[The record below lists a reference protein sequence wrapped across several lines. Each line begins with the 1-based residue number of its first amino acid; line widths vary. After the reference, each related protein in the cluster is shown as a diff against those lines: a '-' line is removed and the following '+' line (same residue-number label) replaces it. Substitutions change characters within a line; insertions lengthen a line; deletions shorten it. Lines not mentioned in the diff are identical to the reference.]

1 MENQLTS
8 LLKKKYGTTTSSPV
22 VFTDKDTLYTAFRK
36 LADNIYKNGSWTQE
50 DELRAVDTFIRN
62 RYGYP
67 VGTEEALVL
76 NGNGQPWS
84 AEVKVSPVEEVES
97 IFLRSKAEGKSVY
110 SATAIRKEI
119 NGSEERVKTVNV
131 VLDPKNKN
139 GTKHGEFYYFTP
151 SSSKDPEYYALG
163 NMNRAIGYDKLQ
175 RDILKEF
182 DESDQE
188 WKFARRDLERILE
201 QLSIASYTG
210 KKNAHLFQKNSYGE
224 LTDAFL
230 DTLPRDEGEKYL
242 DNPSQM
248 KKLLDSN
255 EVQGEER
262 QWLEE
267 QLAANWGNLSDD
279 PENPV
284 KVNLDKSPYL
294 LKEGYRTTYLYPKT
308 IQNARKQN
316 QVIDFVEEYIQNTYD
331 IFLQQEY
338 EKDIDKQTRAS
349 AWQTKKNINKDTRKI
364 MESTTLNKY
373 FQFVE
378 IDNDVDLA
386 LFSQFEEEMERIHDI
401 LPKPG
406 EKLPELRL
414 RKLGN
419 HKALG
424 LYVPTKN
431 TIAIDFRDTDDEVG
445 GVGIQSFVHEY
456 GHTLDY
462 GVDNGRLLSMRD
474 DFKPIVVRYRENL
487 SLNGKGSY
495 VAEKAGYYTAPTE
508 VFARAFEL
516 YVNEAGLSSI
526 FLKSKETYSTSIEY
540 ALFDQKMREKI
551 TTFFDSVF
559 PELKTAVLE
568 SSKEQSELDQKVMK
582 DQETLQDRV
591 DKEVDSVKSIK
602 FLHENHELTVG
613 EALESC
619 ELSVVGKAAAIQM
632 QEEAVELYKNA
643 IPQTDTMEQITAI
656 LKDSLEEIK
665 EQPEGMLFLFDG
677 SELADYSLDRDEM
690 LSMIGEREVFQSAY
704 GNSLTE
710 ALFPTA
716 LMSEQSPSSQ
726 IGDERPVSAA
736 EEQLRK
742 WLSLTEE
749 MQNEILI
756 ITFRNPVN
764 AKLAL
769 MKYGLEDVD
778 NIFSSLNN
786 PLGVEWEHRYKK
798 LSEGI
803 QAFDDKR
810 REWLNAYGEERE
822 MYIPE
827 TLWPIAEKLGMM
839 ENYPRLPDTVE
850 KSLSIPNKAEA
861 TDLSL
866 TPTNSTEVP
875 TSEKENFED
884 NSRLGQARR
893 KLLRLRNEYNE
904 KFDQL
909 FAHQEL
915 TNGQPMN
922 DKRNGQSWFN
932 RRDQIENS
940 IRNLSDQIKQQED
953 RVAKLEEQKENK
965 EMGLNKQGG
974 LIMSVENIPR
984 IQEEI
989 EKSKNGESMF
999 SKDTIRKY
1007 KKELEVLVEINEQSE
1022 QAHQNISPHAQA
1034 LIDSKAVTPWAKNP
1048 TIYFVRGLSKVA
1060 FELEGTGDFVLS
1072 KKYKPRTAEEQKVV
1086 ETLLKSNTISEFEV
1100 RKASAEKKLNYKE
1113 KIKGVDKVPKESRE
1127 NEKYVELGNRIETLQ
1142 EERIDYRN
1150 QQNWEE
1156 VSKIDWE
1163 LRKLNLE
1170 IEVLEEGNMEPI
1182 FREIAEFEIDIAGL
1196 ESIEASHENLEQF
1209 HAITERIAH
1218 SKEKI
1223 QELKELKGIYT
1234 EYNMEKSGIE
1244 IDSTPNEFDT
1254 SLQTEVERNEEEN
1267 VDQWSLRLVELEKE
1281 VHTTRNLDPILLQIK
1296 TMEKKVEKL
1305 NSDISHGDTTD
1316 SLVREVNERKKE
1328 LKELNSLKAKCIA
1341 IYGIPEVDLSD
1352 VAEEVFGKENN
1363 RSLINNSTPIV
1374 FNKKSKQNALEH
1386 YNAAGGEFTDARDKA
1401 IDNGNWE
1408 YAVEVMEWLEET
1420 DLNREIIGREDL
1432 GPIIDE
1438 IQIVEK
1444 KIEQLKHLDHSSS
1457 TPNEVE
1463 LSTDKISILEVYR
1476 EKLLEMKSD
1485 YDDNIP
1491 QPAKILSE
1499 HSPTEADQPLGNLGY
1514 DQPTVNDVPNNQSF
1528 IQEINVTFEETKQ
1541 EVDDFLSQQA
1551 NKGEQ
1556 HFNIAEMEN
1565 ILAKHLK
1572 QVEAIVKQSI
1582 EAVDA
1587 MVDPTESQI
1596 QAEKTKVKRSIG
1608 TILSEF
1614 KETIKNYISTKKN
1627 NTLSLVTSTME
1638 DIRFGFKNSF
1648 NRKMLS
1654 INGLLKKFTNTIDE
1668 KFVVEEK
1675 RDQATTA
1682 EKLQEVQPNVSQEP
1696 VQKEVAQDPKEPIV
1710 EEQQSPVV
1718 ESGDQTNVAV
1728 DEQGNDDKKLHSEE
1742 SNFVSREK
1750 QADVVDDP
1758 KLAEETGESID
1769 KNSVGAADQKQTDQ
1783 KMNNIE
1789 LQQLKRIEE
1798 LSDQLGLKASEKDK
1812 ATIRELTQTQKSELI
1827 RSMEAAAEDKNKS
1840 VYVEEPESELEV
1852 G

>member
-67 VGTEEALVL
+67 VGLEKAIVL

-84 AEVKVSPVEEVES
+84 TEVKVSPVEEVES

-110 SATAIRKEI
+110 SATATRKEI
-119 NGSEERVKTVNV
+119 NGSEERVKTINV
-131 VLDPKNKN
+131 LLDPTNKN

-182 DESDQE
+182 DDSDQE
-188 WKFARRDLERILE
+188 WKFERRDLERLLE
-201 QLSIASYTG
+201 QLSIANYTG
-210 KKNAHLFQKNSYGE
+210 KKNAHLFQKNSHGE

-230 DTLPRDEGEKYL
+230 DTLLRDEGEKYL

-267 QLAANWGNLSDD
+267 QLAANWGDLSYD

-294 LKEGYRTTYLYPKT
+294 LKEEYRTTYLYPKT
-308 IQNARKQN
+308 ILNARKQN
-316 QVIDFVEEYIQNTYD
+316 QLIDFVEGYIQNTYD
-331 IFLQQEY
+331 IFLQREY

-364 MESTTLNKY
+364 METTTLNKY

-378 IDNDVDLA
+378 IDNDVDLT

-401 LPKPG
+401 LPKTG

-431 TIAIDFRDTDDEVG
+431 TIAIDFRDTDDEIG

-456 GHTLDY
+456 GHALDY
-462 GVDNGRLLSMRD
+462 STDNGRLLSMGD
-474 DFKPIVVRYRENL
+474 DFKPIVARYRENL

-516 YVNEAGLSSI
+516 YVSEAGLSSI

-540 ALFDQKMREKI
+540 ALFDQKMREEI

-559 PELKTAVLE
+559 PDLKTAVLE
-568 SSKEQSELDQKVMK
+568 SKKEQIDH
-582 DQETLQDRV
+582 DQEVETNQEMVQERV
-591 DKEVDSVKSIK
+591 DKKIEHIKSMK
-602 FLHENHELTVG
+602 FFHESNELTVG

-619 ELSVVGKAAAIQM
+619 ELSLVGKAAAIQM
-632 QEEAVELYKNA
+632 QEKAIRLYTNPLYA
-643 IPQTDTMEQITAI
+643 LPQAERLKQITAI

-665 EQPEGMLFLFDG
+665 EQPEGTLFLFDG
-677 SELADYSLDRDEM
+677 SELADYSMDHDEM
-690 LSMIGEREVFQSAY
+690 LSMIGEREVLHAVY

-710 ALFPTA
+710 MLFPPA
-716 LMSEQSPSSQ
+716 LMSEQSQSAIDVKQ
-726 IGDERPVSAA
+726 IGDERSVSAA

-742 WLSLTEE
+742 WLSLPEE
-749 MQNEILI
+749 AQDEILI

-778 NIFSSLNN
+778 SIFSSLNN
-786 PLGVEWEHRYKK
+786 PLGVEWEHRYKN
-798 LSEGI
+798 LTEDI
-803 QAFDDKR
+803 QTFDDKR
-810 REWLNAYGEERE
+810 CEWLNVYGEERV

-839 ENYPRLPDTVE
+839 ENYPKLPDKVE
-850 KSLSIPNKAEA
+850 NSLSIPNKAEA
-861 TDLSL
+861 TDLNL
-866 TPTNSTEVP
+866 TSTNSTEAA
-875 TSEKENFED
+875 TSKENIED

-940 IRNLSDQIKQQED
+940 IKNLSDQIKQQED

-989 EKSKNGESMF
+989 EKSKTGESRF

-1007 KKELEVLVEINEQSE
+1007 TIQLEELIKNKEQSDK
-1022 QAHQNISPHAQA
+1022 AHKNISKHSQA
-1034 LIDSKAVTPWAKNP
+1034 LIDSKAITQWTKNP
-1048 TIYFVRGLSKVA
+1048 MIYFIKGLNKVA
-1060 FELEGTGDFVLS
+1060 LELQEDGDFIPS
-1072 KKYKPRTAEEQKVV
+1072 EKYSAKTTKDQEVV
-1086 ETLLKSNTISEFEV
+1086 ETLLKSKSREEFQLTAFDQEGQAFTHDVITQEQLEEVLEGDSSNLLRLFPYSNDVAEYTVKFIEDEKTISISENETHKGKEGIEFSINEGGDHVLKLHEIEEIKNLKYIEIGNQIEV
-1100 RKASAEKKLNYKE
+1100 LKQESMDHRDKQQW
-1113 KIKGVDKVPKESRE
+1113 DKVAE
-1127 NEKYVELGNRIETLQ
+1127 
-1142 EERIDYRN
+1142 
-1150 QQNWEE
+1150 
-1156 VSKIDWE
+1156 IDWA
-1163 LRKLNLE
+1163 LRKLNLQV
-1170 IEVLEEGNMEPI
+1170 EVLDENSVAPI
-1182 FREIAEFEIDIAGL
+1182 LKEVAEFEIDIAGL
-1196 ESIEASHENLEQF
+1196 ESIKVANDNPEQSN
-1209 HAITERIAH
+1209 AIKERIFR

-1223 QELKELKGIYT
+1223 QELVGIQESYSKFYKEKI
-1234 EYNMEKSGIE
+1234 GIE
-1244 IDSTPNEFDT
+1244 IGNT
-1254 SLQTEVERNEEEN
+1254 SNAFKTQLESALIQIEN
-1267 VDQWSLRLVELEKE
+1267 NQVKESAVSLSESGQSRKV
-1281 VHTTRNLDPILLQIK
+1281 
-1296 TMEKKVEKL
+1296 VEKDNPML
-1305 NSDISHGDTTD
+1305 DDMPRN
-1316 SLVREVNERKKE
+1316 
-1328 LKELNSLKAKCIA
+1328 
-1341 IYGIPEVDLSD
+1341 
-1352 VAEEVFGKENN
+1352 
-1363 RSLINNSTPIV
+1363 
-1374 FNKKSKQNALEH
+1374 
-1386 YNAAGGEFTDARDKA
+1386 DA
-1401 IDNGNWE
+1401 
-1408 YAVEVMEWLEET
+1408 
-1420 DLNREIIGREDL
+1420 
-1432 GPIIDE
+1432 
-1438 IQIVEK
+1438 
-1444 KIEQLKHLDHSSS
+1444 
-1457 TPNEVE
+1457 
-1463 LSTDKISILEVYR
+1463 
-1476 EKLLEMKSD
+1476 
-1485 YDDNIP
+1485 
-1491 QPAKILSE
+1491 
-1499 HSPTEADQPLGNLGY
+1499 
-1514 DQPTVNDVPNNQSF
+1514 F
-1528 IQEINVTFEETKQ
+1528 IQDINVAFNETKQ
-1541 EVDDFLSQQA
+1541 DVDDFMEQMIHKGVQHV
-1551 NKGEQ
+1551 NK
-1556 HFNIAEMEN
+1556 AELETILEN
-1565 ILAKHLK
+1565 HLK
-1572 QVEAIVKQSI
+1572 QVELVIRNSI
-1582 EAVDA
+1582 SAVDL
-1587 MVDPTESQI
+1587 MMNPTENQI
-1596 QAEKTKVKRSIG
+1596 QSETKKVKRSIG
-1608 TILSEF
+1608 SILGDLKKNIKQYF
-1614 KETIKNYISTKKN
+1614 ATKKENTVSKLKSTK
-1627 NTLSLVTSTME
+1627 E
-1638 DIRFGFKNSF
+1638 DVRLGFKNSF
-1648 NRKMLS
+1648 NRKILA
-1654 INGLLKKFTNTIDE
+1654 INGLLRQLSNKIEQKFIIEEKQIPSNQVEISNDPDKSSQQPSPKDLSVQKVETKTPGNTVNENIQESAEKPAEVVAPSAEKSQSSLTETLEGKDQSENEIKDESVEVSPDE
-1668 KFVVEEK
+1668 KE
-1675 RDQATTA
+1675 
-1682 EKLQEVQPNVSQEP
+1682 
-1696 VQKEVAQDPKEPIV
+1696 
-1710 EEQQSPVV
+1710 
-1718 ESGDQTNVAV
+1718 
-1728 DEQGNDDKKLHSEE
+1728 
-1742 SNFVSREK
+1742 
-1750 QADVVDDP
+1750 
-1758 KLAEETGESID
+1758 
-1769 KNSVGAADQKQTDQ
+1769 
-1783 KMNNIE
+1783 MNNIE
-1789 LQQLKRIEE
+1789 LQQMKRIEE
-1798 LSDQLGLKASEKDK
+1798 LSDKLGMKANEKEKSSIKELSQAQK
-1812 ATIRELTQTQKSELI
+1812 AELI
-1827 RSMEAAAEDKNKS
+1827 RSMEAVVEEKSKS
-1840 VYVEEPESELEV
+1840 VSTEEAELEV

>member
-188 WKFARRDLERILE
+188 WKFARRDLERLLE

-267 QLAANWGNLSDD
+267 QLAANWGDLSDA

-284 KVNLDKSPYL
+284 KVNLEKSPYL

-316 QVIDFVEEYIQNTYD
+316 QVIDFVEGYIQNTYD

-431 TIAIDFRDTDDEVG
+431 TISIDFRDTDDEVG

-474 DFKPIVVRYRENL
+474 DFKPIVARYRENL

-516 YVNEAGLSSI
+516 YVSEAGLSSI

-540 ALFDQKMREKI
+540 ALFDQKMREKT

-559 PELKTAVLE
+559 PEIKTAVLE

-582 DQETLQDRV
+582 DQETMQERV
-591 DKEVDSVKSIK
+591 DKEVDYVKSIK
-602 FLHENHELTVG
+602 FFHENTELTVG

-619 ELSVVGKAAAIQM
+619 ELSLVGKAAAIQM

-665 EQPEGMLFLFDG
+665 EQPEGTLFLFDG

-690 LSMIGEREVFQSAY
+690 LSMIGEREVFHGVY
-704 GNSLTE
+704 GNSLPE
-710 ALFPTA
+710 VLFPTA
-716 LMSEQSPSSQ
+716 VMSEQSQSSVDVKQ
-726 IGDERPVSAA
+726 IGDERSVSAA

-742 WLSLTEE
+742 WLSLPEE
-749 MQNEILI
+749 AQNEILI

-798 LSEGI
+798 LSEEI

-810 REWLNAYGEERE
+810 REWLDVYGEERS
-822 MYIPE
+822 MYIPK
-827 TLWPIAEKLGMM
+827 TLWPIAETLGMM
-839 ENYPRLPDTVE
+839 ENYSKLTDKVEQSLP
-850 KSLSIPNKAEA
+850 IPNKAEA
-861 TDLSL
+861 TDLNL
-866 TPTNSTEVP
+866 TSTNSTEAP

-893 KLLRLRNEYNE
+893 KLLHLRNEYNE

-1007 KKELEVLVEINEQSE
+1007 KKELEVLLEIKEQSE
-1022 QAHQNISPHAQA
+1022 QTHHNVSPHAQA
-1034 LIDSKAVTPWAKNP
+1034 LIASKAVTPWAKNP
-1048 TIYFVRGLSKVA
+1048 AIYFVKGLNKVA
-1060 FELEGTGDFVLS
+1060 LELEKTGDFVPS
-1072 KKYKPRTAEEQKVV
+1072 DKYKPHTAEEEKVV
-1086 ETLLKSNTISEFEV
+1086 NALLKSNTISEFEA
-1100 RKASAEKKLNYKE
+1100 RKASGEEMSNYQE
-1113 KIKGVDKVPKESRE
+1113 QIKGVGKVPKESRK
-1127 NEKYVELGNRIETLQ
+1127 NEKSVELGTRIDALQ
-1142 EERIDYRN
+1142 EERMAYRDK
-1150 QQNWEE
+1150 QNWEE

-1163 LRKLNLE
+1163 LRKLNLAVD
-1170 IEVLEEGNMEPI
+1170 VLDENTLDPVS
-1182 FREIAEFEIDIAGL
+1182 REIAEFEIDIAGL
-1196 ESIEASHENLEQF
+1196 ESIDVSDISTEQTNS
-1209 HAITERIAH
+1209 ILERINQ
-1218 SKEKI
+1218 SKGYIE
-1223 QELKELKGIYT
+1223 ELKEIKENYFNFYQEVLGEEIKSSTNDSYSFKK
-1234 EYNMEKSGIE
+1234 EKQMPG
-1244 IDSTPNEFDT
+1244 
-1254 SLQTEVERNEEEN
+1254 V
-1267 VDQWSLRLVELEKE
+1267 
-1281 VHTTRNLDPILLQIK
+1281 
-1296 TMEKKVEKL
+1296 
-1305 NSDISHGDTTD
+1305 TD
-1316 SLVREVNERKKE
+1316 SLFEAGDINEQ
-1328 LKELNSLKAKCIA
+1328 
-1341 IYGIPEVDLSD
+1341 DQLSRIKSSN
-1352 VAEEVFGKENN
+1352 EENYP
-1363 RSLINNSTPIV
+1363 S
-1374 FNKKSKQNALEH
+1374 
-1386 YNAAGGEFTDARDKA
+1386 
-1401 IDNGNWE
+1401 
-1408 YAVEVMEWLEET
+1408 
-1420 DLNREIIGREDL
+1420 
-1432 GPIIDE
+1432 
-1438 IQIVEK
+1438 
-1444 KIEQLKHLDHSSS
+1444 
-1457 TPNEVE
+1457 
-1463 LSTDKISILEVYR
+1463 
-1476 EKLLEMKSD
+1476 
-1485 YDDNIP
+1485 
-1491 QPAKILSE
+1491 
-1499 HSPTEADQPLGNLGY
+1499 
-1514 DQPTVNDVPNNQSF
+1514 NQSF
-1528 IQEINVTFEETKQ
+1528 INEINVSFVETRQ
-1541 EVDDFLSQQA
+1541 EVDAFLEQMT
-1551 NKGEQ
+1551 NDGEQ
-1556 HFNIAEMEN
+1556 FASVTDIEN
-1565 ILAKHLK
+1565 ILAKHLN
-1572 QVEAIVKQSI
+1572 QVEAIIKQSI
-1582 EAVDA
+1582 HAVDT
-1587 MVDPTESQI
+1587 MSEPTENQI
-1596 QAEKTKVKRSIG
+1596 QAETTKVKRTISE
-1608 TILSEF
+1608 ILSDF
-1614 KETIKNYISTKKN
+1614 KENLKKYVTTKKN
-1627 NTLSLVTSTME
+1627 NATYRLTNTMD
-1638 DIRFGFKNSF
+1638 DIRLGMKNSF
-1648 NRKMLS
+1648 NRKLLS
-1654 INGLLKKFTNTIDE
+1654 INDLLKKLTNTIDQKVLIEE
-1668 KFVVEEK
+1668 KQNQTPSVEETN
-1675 RDQATTA
+1675 DVQA
-1682 EKLQEVQPNVSQEP
+1682 NVSQVP
-1696 VQKEVAQDPKEPIV
+1696 IQKEQEEIAKDPIV
-1710 EEQQSPVV
+1710 PEINSKVV
-1718 ESGDQTNVAV
+1718 EDENQSHIGTNESFDDKYKLRTEESAIQSEARPIDEGNASIIAEEAKQSV
-1728 DEQGNDDKKLHSEE
+1728 DENQM
-1742 SNFVSREK
+1742 EK
-1750 QADVVDDP
+1750 
-1758 KLAEETGESID
+1758 
-1769 KNSVGAADQKQTDQ
+1769 

-1812 ATIRELTQTQKSELI
+1812 DTIKDLTQTQKSELI
-1827 RSMEAAAEDKNKS
+1827 RSMEAAVEEKNKS
-1840 VYVEEPESELEV
+1840 VSVEVTDSELEV

>member
-188 WKFARRDLERILE
+188 WKFARRDLERLLE

-210 KKNAHLFQKNSYGE
+210 KKNAHLFQKNSHGE

-230 DTLPRDEGEKYL
+230 ATLPRDEGEKYL

-248 KKLLDSN
+248 KKLFDSN

-267 QLAANWGNLSDD
+267 QLAANWGDLSDD

-316 QVIDFVEEYIQNTYD
+316 QVIDFVEGYIQNTYD

-690 LSMIGEREVFQSAY
+690 LSMIGEREVFHGVY

-716 LMSEQSPSSQ
+716 VMSEQSQSSVDVKQ
-726 IGDERPVSAA
+726 IGDERSVSAA

-742 WLSLTEE
+742 WFSLPEE
-749 MQNEILI
+749 AQNEILI

-798 LSEGI
+798 LSKEI

-810 REWLNAYGEERE
+810 REWLDVYGEERS
-822 MYIPE
+822 MYIPK
-827 TLWPIAEKLGMM
+827 TLWQIAETLGMM
-839 ENYPRLPDTVE
+839 ENYSKLTDKVEQSLP
-850 KSLSIPNKAEA
+850 IPNKAEA
-861 TDLSL
+861 TDLNL
-866 TPTNSTEVP
+866 TSTNSTEAP
-875 TSEKENFED
+875 TSEKEKFED

-932 RRDQIENS
+932 RREQIENS

-1007 KKELEVLVEINEQSE
+1007 KKELEVLLEIKEQSE
-1022 QAHQNISPHAQA
+1022 QAHHNVSPHAQA
-1034 LIDSKAVTPWAKNP
+1034 LIASKAVTPWAKNP
-1048 TIYFVRGLSKVA
+1048 AIYFVKGLNKVA
-1060 FELEGTGDFVLS
+1060 LELEKTGDFIPS
-1072 KKYKPRTAEEQKVV
+1072 DKYKPHTAEEEKVV
-1086 ETLLKSNTISEFEV
+1086 NALLKSNTISEFEA
-1100 RKASAEKKLNYKE
+1100 RKASGEQMSNYQE
-1113 KIKGVDKVPKESRE
+1113 QIKGVGKVPKESRK
-1127 NEKYVELGNRIETLQ
+1127 NEKSVELGTRIDVLQ
-1142 EERIDYRN
+1142 EERMAYRDK
-1150 QQNWEE
+1150 QNWEE

-1163 LRKLNLE
+1163 LRKLNLAVD
-1170 IEVLEEGNMEPI
+1170 VLDENTLDPVS
-1182 FREIAEFEIDIAGL
+1182 REIAEFEIDIAGL
-1196 ESIEASHENLEQF
+1196 ESIDVSDISTEQTNS
-1209 HAITERIAH
+1209 ILERINQ
-1218 SKEKI
+1218 SKGYIE
-1223 QELKELKGIYT
+1223 ELKEIKENYFNFYQEVLGEEIKSSTNDSYSFKK
-1234 EYNMEKSGIE
+1234 EKQMSG
-1244 IDSTPNEFDT
+1244 
-1254 SLQTEVERNEEEN
+1254 V
-1267 VDQWSLRLVELEKE
+1267 
-1281 VHTTRNLDPILLQIK
+1281 
-1296 TMEKKVEKL
+1296 
-1305 NSDISHGDTTD
+1305 TD
-1316 SLVREVNERKKE
+1316 SLFEAGDINEQ
-1328 LKELNSLKAKCIA
+1328 
-1341 IYGIPEVDLSD
+1341 DQLSRIKSSN
-1352 VAEEVFGKENN
+1352 EENYP
-1363 RSLINNSTPIV
+1363 S
-1374 FNKKSKQNALEH
+1374 
-1386 YNAAGGEFTDARDKA
+1386 
-1401 IDNGNWE
+1401 
-1408 YAVEVMEWLEET
+1408 
-1420 DLNREIIGREDL
+1420 
-1432 GPIIDE
+1432 
-1438 IQIVEK
+1438 
-1444 KIEQLKHLDHSSS
+1444 
-1457 TPNEVE
+1457 
-1463 LSTDKISILEVYR
+1463 
-1476 EKLLEMKSD
+1476 
-1485 YDDNIP
+1485 
-1491 QPAKILSE
+1491 
-1499 HSPTEADQPLGNLGY
+1499 
-1514 DQPTVNDVPNNQSF
+1514 NQSF
-1528 IQEINVTFEETKQ
+1528 INEINVSFVETRQ
-1541 EVDDFLSQQA
+1541 EVDAFLEQMT
-1551 NKGEQ
+1551 NDGEQ
-1556 HFNIAEMEN
+1556 FASVTDIEN
-1565 ILAKHLK
+1565 ILAKHLN
-1572 QVEAIVKQSI
+1572 QVEAIIKQSI
-1582 EAVDA
+1582 HAVDT
-1587 MVDPTESQI
+1587 MSEPTENQI
-1596 QAEKTKVKRSIG
+1596 QAETTKVKRTISE
-1608 TILSEF
+1608 ILSDF
-1614 KETIKNYISTKKN
+1614 KENLKKYVTTKKN
-1627 NTLSLVTSTME
+1627 NATYRLTNTMD
-1638 DIRFGFKNSF
+1638 DIRLGMKNSF
-1648 NRKMLS
+1648 NRKLLS
-1654 INGLLKKFTNTIDE
+1654 INDLLKKLTNTIDQ
-1668 KFVVEEK
+1668 KVLIEEK
-1675 RDQATTA
+1675 QNQTPSVEKTNDVQA
-1682 EKLQEVQPNVSQEP
+1682 NVSQVP
-1696 VQKEVAQDPKEPIV
+1696 IQKEQEEIAKNPIVPEINSKVVEDENQSHIGTNESFDDKYKLRTEESAIQSEARPIDEGNASIIV
-1710 EEQQSPVV
+1710 EEAKQS
-1718 ESGDQTNVAV
+1718 V
-1728 DEQGNDDKKLHSEE
+1728 DENQM
-1742 SNFVSREK
+1742 EK
-1750 QADVVDDP
+1750 
-1758 KLAEETGESID
+1758 
-1769 KNSVGAADQKQTDQ
+1769 

-1812 ATIRELTQTQKSELI
+1812 DTIKDLTQTQKSELI
-1827 RSMEAAAEDKNKS
+1827 RSMEAAVEEKNKS
-1840 VYVEEPESELEV
+1840 VSVEVTDSELEV